1 MVKNERFITF
11 PAPEWN
17 LPYVKNNNDDFF
29 CYCVCYQ
36 YDFDDLG
43 YGPYGLTTNSAANLV
58 DDFFKDGLL
67 TYSESH
73 KNKLALHKFS
83 SRKGLYLFSRK
94 KKVTDLY
101 NECTLYASNLV
112 KSEILKKR
120 GAKIESTPTKP
131 LVLSYLQKVERSV
144 EDITEIMHQG
154 YGVMIVNYYTPQ
166 AGETLM
172 FFDKVIFDA
181 FVTEII
187 NRGIGLAHFDS
198 IDELKAW

>member
-17 LPYVKNNNDDFF
+17 LPYVKNNNDDFY

-36 YDFDDLG
+36 YDFDDSG

-58 DDFFKDGLL
+58 GDFFKDGLL

-94 KKVTDLY
+94 KRSLIYITNAHYMLVIWSSLKYSRKEALRLNRHPPNLWCFRIY
-101 NECTLYASNLV
+101 KRLNEALR
-112 KSEILKKR
+112 ILLR
-120 GAKIESTPTKP
+120 
-131 LVLSYLQKVERSV
+131 
-144 EDITEIMHQG
+144 
-154 YGVMIVNYYTPQ
+154 
-166 AGETLM
+166 
-172 FFDKVIFDA
+172 
-181 FVTEII
+181 
-187 NRGIGLAHFDS
+187 
-198 IDELKAW
+198 